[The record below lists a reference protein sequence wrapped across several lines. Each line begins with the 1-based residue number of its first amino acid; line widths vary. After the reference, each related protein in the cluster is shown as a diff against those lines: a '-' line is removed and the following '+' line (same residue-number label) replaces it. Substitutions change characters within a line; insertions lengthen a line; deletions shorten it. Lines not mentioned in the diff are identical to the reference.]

1 MARNRSKRKGSNET
15 RWSREAMGVLLAGI
29 GILLLLSLVSYT
41 PGDLPIKIP
50 FTDWALLSGFA
61 LDLEAN
67 NPRENWI
74 GPIGTLLGFIQIQI
88 FGVAAFLLPLGMLW
102 LGVGRLFMGAAY
114 SLRTTIGFCV
124 CLVSGASLVA
134 IQESFFPSW
143 KEAYLIAGPGGVVGE
158 GLGVVVL
165 KGMLSSAGSI
175 ILLGIVYWL
184 SFFTLLGV
192 HPVKFVK
199 ALALWSIEKFQ
210 QAREDWRRRVAQ
222 KERGTTGKA
231 AGKKSSPS
239 KGKSRKS
246 KRRKTDEEEAGDRDH

>member
-1 MARNRSKRKGSNET
+1 MARNKSKRKGSNET

-134 IQESFFPSW
+134 VQESFFPSW

-199 ALALWSIEKFQ
+199 ALVLWSIEKFQ
-210 QAREDWRRRVAQ
+210 QAREAWGRRVAQ
-222 KERGTTGKA
+222 REHG
-231 AGKKSSPS
+231 
-239 KGKSRKS
+239 
-246 KRRKTDEEEAGDRDH
+246 